1 MSVLVLTKDSTSPSI
16 TGTITS
22 GGAPVNLTGSTVKF
36 RMRLAASSSATFKVD
51 ATASIVSP
59 TAGTVQYDWAAVDTD
74 TAGEYVCWW
83 QVIFPSNRKQDAP
96 EGIIIISSHAP
107 GSTVD
112 LCTIADVG
120 VAFSLPTPTDDQL
133 VQTLITAAS
142 RAIMARYNREFTPQ
156 ADAATRTYRVDNGI
170 VDLVAHDLRA
180 ATTVTLDPNGTP
192 KVLAAGT
199 DYKLLPINGSSLG
212 TFTHVAL
219 SRQLTVSSSTTTNF
233 GFGELQILGN
243 FGAFSTATVPEDI
256 RRAAV
261 ETVGS
266 WIDRA
271 ASQYAS
277 QPSLGDQ
284 SFAARPDRF
293 SGWGIPAT
301 AHRIL
306 SQYERV
312 VV

>member
-1 MSVLVLTKDSTSPSI
+1 MPLTLMKGSTSPSI
-16 TGTITS
+16 TATISSS
-22 GGAPVNLTGSTVKF
+22 GVPVDLTAATVKF
-36 RMRLAASSSATFKVD
+36 KMRLAASSTLKVD
-51 ATASIVSP
+51 TAATIVSAV
-59 TAGTVQYDWAAVDTD
+59 AGTVRYDWAAIDTD

-83 QVIFPSNRKQDAP
+83 QVTFPSARTQDVP

-112 LCTIADVG
+112 LCAIADVG

-192 KVLAAGT
+192 KVLTVGT

-243 FGAFSTATVPEDI
+243 FGAFTTATVPEDI

-271 ASQYAS
+271 AAAYAS
-277 QPSLGDQ
+277 QPSLSDHD
-284 SFAARPDRF
+284 FAARPDRF

-306 SQYERV
+306 SQYDRV